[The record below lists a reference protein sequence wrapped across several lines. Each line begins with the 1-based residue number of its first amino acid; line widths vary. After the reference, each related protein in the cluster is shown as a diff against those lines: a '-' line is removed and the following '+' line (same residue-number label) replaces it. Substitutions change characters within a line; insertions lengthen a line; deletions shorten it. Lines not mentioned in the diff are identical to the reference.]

1 MYTLFEESGKLASGR
16 ILSTAQASAQIELE
30 SGKRTKVKDSAVL
43 IKFESPEPSLLLQSA
58 EALAQEIDLQLAW
71 EFAPEEEFHFLD
83 LCVEYFSQS
92 PQLVEQVAMLITLQ
106 VAPHYFRRAG
116 KGRFKKATA
125 QVLQQALLAI
135 QRKKEVATQITS
147 WAEELVHGRC
157 PPAVLQDIYKIL
169 FKPDKNTPTYKA
181 VVEAAKGSQTPP
193 MELLLNAGAI
203 ASAYEFHWQ
212 RFLFEHFPKGTG
224 FPASV
229 PGPSLQE
236 LDKITQ
242 SLPRADV
249 LAYSIDDSNTTEIDD
264 ALSLTGLGS
273 SQVTLGIH
281 IAAPSLWIKPNDVV
295 DQVARERLSTVYM
308 PGAKITMLPDSVI
321 KHFTLSEGMDC
332 PAVSLYVRFDA
343 ETLEMLGSSTKI
355 ELVHIQSNL
364 RHDQLEQT
372 VTKEWL
378 THDELAVKNL
388 SDLSDLPRAELSC
401 MYRIAL
407 HLKAAREVVRGKPE
421 NFNRP
426 DYNFQI
432 QSDQTN
438 EDQPQSTTQS
448 TTQSTSPSLTGS
460 ELVTLVPRLR
470 GSPLD
475 LIVAESMILANSTWG
490 KWIAEYSV
498 PAIYR
503 SQASMAPGIKVK
515 MSTKALPH
523 AGIGVACYAWSTSP
537 LRRYT
542 DLVNQWQI
550 IACAQ
555 HGATAALVAPFKTK
569 DTDLM
574 VVISSFDSAYTGYN
588 TYQSNME
595 RYWTLKYL
603 EQNGIGQLKAS
614 VFKSFPGTPP
624 LARAEELP
632 LVISVSAA
640 PELPRGAQILVRLGA
655 INYMTLE
662 VRADFIERLESVMGN
677 AAGDAITADSEQNLT
692 DDLDDLEELSAAPTL
707 MPISIDLEDDDDKTH
722 DKAEGSPGSE

>member
-1 MYTLFEESGKLASGR
+1 M
-16 ILSTAQASAQIELE
+16 
-30 SGKRTKVKDSAVL
+30 
-43 IKFESPEPSLLLQSA
+43 
-58 EALAQEIDLQLAW
+58 
-71 EFAPEEEFHFLD
+71 
-83 LCVEYFSQS
+83 
-92 PQLVEQVAMLITLQ
+92 
-106 VAPHYFRRAG
+106 
-116 KGRFKKATA
+116 
-125 QVLQQALLAI
+125 
-135 QRKKEVATQITS
+135 
-147 WAEELVHGRC
+147 
-157 PPAVLQDIYKIL
+157 
-169 FKPDKNTPTYKA
+169 
-181 VVEAAKGSQTPP
+181 
-193 MELLLNAGAI
+193 
-203 ASAYEFHWQ
+203 
-212 RFLFEHFPKGTG
+212 
-224 FPASV
+224 
-229 PGPSLQE
+229 
-236 LDKITQ
+236 
-242 SLPRADV
+242 
-249 LAYSIDDSNTTEIDD
+249 
-264 ALSLTGLGS
+264 
-273 SQVTLGIH
+273 
-281 IAAPSLWIKPNDVV
+281 
-295 DQVARERLSTVYM
+295 
-308 PGAKITMLPDSVI
+308 
-321 KHFTLSEGMDC
+321 
-332 PAVSLYVRFDA
+332 
-343 ETLEMLGSSTKI
+343 
-355 ELVHIQSNL
+355 
-364 RHDQLEQT
+364 
-372 VTKEWL
+372 
-378 THDELAVKNL
+378 
-388 SDLSDLPRAELSC
+388 
-401 MYRIAL
+401 
-407 HLKAAREVVRGKPE
+407 
-421 NFNRP
+421 
-426 DYNFQI
+426 
-432 QSDQTN
+432 
-438 EDQPQSTTQS
+438 
-448 TTQSTSPSLTGS
+448 
-460 ELVTLVPRLR
+460 PRLR

-490 KWIAEYSV
+490 KWMAEYSV